1 MKRTLLVIAIICL
14 LPCVSIAQDWWEDD
28 FAEYPPITLELNA
41 WVSRLEGTIQW
52 GGSGTAGSEIDFRED
67 VGIDATSVGPYVRLN
82 IGLAEHWD
90 LRLSFWHTKHDGSQA
105 LDKAL
110 NFGGITFNAGV
121 DTQTDF
127 SMSAYYV
134 LLGYKFI
141 DGEQLDFTV
150 LGGGGAYKATMEMT
164 NATGALAEE
173 DALIGTPLVGV
184 EMTIAFS
191 DSLTLRTQII
201 GMSMSLSEANGEAV
215 DAEAAFIWTFYEG
228 LYLTA
233 GYKLF
238 RTDVEFDTEI
248 AEVTNNGDFDIEG
261 PFFGL
266 GLIF

>member
-1 MKRTLLVIAIICL
+1 MKRTLSVIAIICL

-41 WVSRLEGTIQW
+41 WVSQLEGTVQW
-52 GGSGTAGSEIDFRED
+52 GGSGVAGDEIDFRESIGLD
-67 VGIDATSVGPYVRLN
+67 STSVGPYVRLN
-82 IGLAEHWD
+82 IGMAEHWD
-90 LRLSFWHTKHDGSQA
+90 LRLSFWNTTHNGTQA
-105 LDKAL
+105 LENAL

-121 DTQTDF
+121 ETETEF
-127 SMSAYYV
+127 SMNSYSL

-150 LGGGGAYKATMEMT
+150 LGGGGVYKATMEMA

-173 DALIGTPLVGV
+173 ETLIGTPLVGV
-184 EMTIAFS
+184 EMNVAFS
-191 DSLTLRTQII
+191 DSFSLRTQVI
-201 GMSMSLSEANGEAV
+201 GMSLSLSDANGEAI

-266 GLIF
+266 GLVF